1 MNPVRSACIMEILDP
16 NPCTVLTVTT
26 SNRANRIFY
35 VICIFISIYA
45 TGCVSLTPRVQRI
58 SDEQNIC
65 FDSASIS
72 LLQKKYENLKTL
84 KGTALV
90 KIAFKL
96 VPAGSKQ
103 GDGRDAA
110 GRAVIIVKRPDQFR
124 LEVLGPFNQTIFLI
138 TYNKKNVSLFSFQEN
153 KVYRDYPLP
162 ADASLFPQYLSGLP
176 AAGAGS
182 RGINNFQQTLPHG
195 RCVYTN
201 SGDEQILIN
210 DEGNIEEIILSGAKD
225 DIYPIKVSM
234 DSYKEIDGF
243 NFPFVIS
250 LNNKKAN
257 ILIRYDHIELN
268 QDISDDLF
276 NLPEKR
282 EMEYMPPVP

>member
-1 MNPVRSACIMEILDP
+1 MARNRKYGKQLL
-16 NPCTVLTVTT
+16 LTAYCLVFF
-26 SNRANRIFY
+26 A
-35 VICIFISIYA
+35 
-45 TGCVSLTPRVQRI
+45 GCASLPPPAPPFSKGGEEGGKI

-65 FDSASIS
+65 FDPASIS
-72 LLQKKYENLKTL
+72 SLQKKYESLKTL

-90 KIAFKL
+90 KIASKL
-96 VPAGSKQ
+96 VPADSKQ
-103 GDGRDAA
+103 GDNRDMA

-124 LEVLGPFNQTIFLI
+124 LEILGPFNQTVFLI

-162 ADASLFPQYLSGLP
+162 VEASLFPQYLSGLP
-176 AAGAGS
+176 AAWVGS
-182 RGINNFQQTLPHG
+182 REINNLRQTLSNG

-210 DEGNIEEIILSGAKD
+210 HEGNILEITLPGVRG

-243 NFPFVIS
+243 NFPFAIS

-268 QDISDDLF
+268 HDIPDDLF

-282 EMEYMPPVP
+282 EVGDMPSLP

>member
-1 MNPVRSACIMEILDP
+1 MEILDS

-90 KIAFKL
+90 KIA
-96 VPAGSKQ
+96 SK
-103 GDGRDAA
+103 DNRDMA

-162 ADASLFPQYLSGLP
+162 ADASLLPQYLSGLP

-276 NLPEKR
+276 NLPEK
-282 EMEYMPPVP
+282 

>member
-1 MNPVRSACIMEILDP
+1 MARNKKYSKQQLLFTVYCLVLVAGCASFPSAVPPLAKEEMGGGKI
-16 NPCTVLTVTT
+16 
-26 SNRANRIFY
+26 SN
-35 VICIFISIYA
+35 
-45 TGCVSLTPRVQRI
+45 
-58 SDEQNIC
+58 EQDAC
-65 FDSASIS
+65 FDTAFIS

-90 KIAFKL
+90 KIASKL

-103 GDGRDAA
+103 GDNRDMA

-124 LEVLGPFNQTIFLI
+124 LEILGPFNQTVFLI

-162 ADASLFPQYLSGLP
+162 VEASLFPQYLSGLP
-176 AAGAGS
+176 AAWVGS
-182 RGINNFQQTLPHG
+182 REINNLRQTLSNG

-210 DEGNIEEIILSGAKD
+210 HEGNILEITLPGARA

-234 DSYKEIDGF
+234 NSYKEIDGF
-243 NFPFVIS
+243 NFPFEIS
-250 LNNKKAN
+250 LNNKKAD

-268 QDISDDLF
+268 HDIPDDLF

-282 EMEYMPPVP
+282 EVGDMPSLP

>member
-1 MNPVRSACIMEILDP
+1 MAR
-16 NPCTVLTVTT
+16 
-26 SNRANRIFY
+26 NRKYIKQLLFTAYCLVF
-35 VICIFISIYA
+35 VA
-45 TGCVSLTPRVQRI
+45 GCASLPPAAPTLAKDEAGVGKI
-58 SDEQNIC
+58 SDKLDAC
-65 FDSASIS
+65 LDTASIF
-72 LLQKKYENLKTL
+72 LLQKKYENIKTL

-90 KIAFKL
+90 KIVSKL

-103 GDGRDAA
+103 GDNRDMA
-110 GRAVIIVKRPDQFR
+110 GRAVIIIKRPDQFQ
-124 LEVLGPFNQTIFLI
+124 LEILGPFNQTIFLI

-162 ADASLFPQYLSGLP
+162 VEASLFPQYLSGLP
-176 AAGAGS
+176 AAGVGN
-182 RGINNFQQTLPHG
+182 REINNLHPIPSHG

-210 DEGNIEEIILSGAKD
+210 HEGNIEEITLPGTRG

-243 NFPFVIS
+243 NFPFAIS
-250 LNNKKAN
+250 LNNKKAD

-268 QDISDDLF
+268 QDIPDDLF

-282 EMEYMPPVP
+282 EVEDMPSLP